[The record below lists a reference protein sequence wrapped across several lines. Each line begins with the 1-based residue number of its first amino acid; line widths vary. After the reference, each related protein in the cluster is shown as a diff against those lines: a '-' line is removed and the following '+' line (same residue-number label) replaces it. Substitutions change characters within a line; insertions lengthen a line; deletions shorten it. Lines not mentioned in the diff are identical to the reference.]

1 MLHVMDNPKPK
12 DIIGNFAE
20 VTDSVF
26 INLLI
31 GDIILNK
38 STE

>member
-1 MLHVMDNPKPK
+1 MDNPKPK
-12 DIIGNFAE
+12 NTIGNFAE

-26 INLLI
+26 ITIVSLLI
-31 GDIILNK
+31 VEIILNK